1 MLFQVCKSLEDM
13 LDRRLQLLKEILT
26 SEETYL
32 NELETLLM
40 VIHTTI
46 FKQIHRMLLLY
57 SFLCS
62 FVLIILFW
70 SES

>member
-1 MLFQVCKSLEDM
+1 M

-40 VIHTTI
+40 VVHTTMYKEI
-46 FKQIHRMLLLY
+46 Y
-57 SFLCS
+57 
-62 FVLIILFW
+62 
-70 SES
+70 